1 MQFKDVIGQ
10 QEVKQRLVGSVDRGR
25 ISHAQLFTGDEGV
38 GALPLAI
45 AYAQYLNCPHR
56 HDGDSCGVCPSCHQI
71 GQLATPTSISFF
83 RSIRLKEKVR
93 PRSR

>member
-10 QEVKQRLVGSVDRGR
+10 QEVKQRLVGSVGRGR

-45 AYAQYLNCPHR
+45 AYAIPELSAPSRRGFVRSLSLVPSDRTIGPPRPPFRFSGQY
-56 HDGDSCGVCPSCHQI
+56 
-71 GQLATPTSISFF
+71 A
-83 RSIRLKEKVR
+83 
-93 PRSR
+93 

>member
-45 AYAQYLNCPHR
+45 AYAQYL
-56 HDGDSCGVCPSCHQI
+56 S
-71 GQLATPTSISFF
+71 
-83 RSIRLKEKVR
+83 
-93 PRSR
+93 